1 MKAEQLMDMLFVA
14 AEAKTEEQ
22 KARIAWRASDYM
34 WRHCLN
40 GEGDFWTC
48 RRFNNLCQEKQ
59 WPWVRNLWSEE
70 EMREAKDVMEA
81 RSDSGC

>member
-34 WRHCLN
+34 WRHCLD
-40 GEGDFWTC
+40 GKGDFWTC
-48 RRFNNLCQEKQ
+48 RRFNNLC
-59 WPWVRNLWSEE
+59 
-70 EMREAKDVMEA
+70 
-81 RSDSGC
+81 